1 VARELTRASRWRAG
15 VCVGVWGLRANLDK
29 TTTQRDNHCAHA
41 EILLKEKNRYSKE
54 TSTLKKELEAM
65 HRAACEEADALARS
79 ARAAA
84 SSQRPASRPQ
94 SATVAPLKENN
105 RVRRPLHLPI
115 PSSPEAPES
124 PRSFPSS

>member
-1 VARELTRASRWRAG
+1 
-15 VCVGVWGLRANLDK
+15 VWGRATLDK

-79 ARAAA
+79 ARTAAA
-84 SSQRPASRPQ
+84 SQRPASRPQ

-105 RVRRPLHLPI
+105 RVRLPLYHI
-115 PSSPEAPES
+115 PPSPSRGWTES
-124 PRSFPSS
+124 PPSFLSGCLSRGSDT

>member
-1 VARELTRASRWRAG
+1 MACGCGCVRGGRRGGRAT
-15 VCVGVWGLRANLDK
+15 LEK
-29 TTTQRDNHCAHA
+29 TITQRDNHCAHA

-84 SSQRPASRPQ
+84 ASQRPASRPQ
-94 SATVAPLKENN
+94 STAVGPLKENN
-105 RVRRPLHLPI
+105 RVRRALHPSM
-115 PSSPEAPES
+115 PSSPYAVVPPPS
-124 PRSFPSS
+124 CRSGSILQGV